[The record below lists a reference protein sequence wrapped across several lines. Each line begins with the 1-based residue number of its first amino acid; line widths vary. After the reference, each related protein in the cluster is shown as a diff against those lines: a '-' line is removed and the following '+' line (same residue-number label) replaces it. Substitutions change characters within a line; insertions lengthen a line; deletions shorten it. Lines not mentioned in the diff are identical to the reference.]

1 MATYAITRSGR
12 LRWQVLFK
20 LTGVHFL
27 ELWKSS
33 DALLL
38 GCSDAE
44 VGQDRA
50 SGIDL
55 TEYFEHLKRDCK
67 ELLEKEPQN
76 AEYQKFVPAFVSL
89 LREAMQL
96 RGRGLED
103 GDYYDEA
110 KRIKNEM
117 LKMINAQAKD
127 PGLQKYQDIFRR
139 HPERIFQWV
148 ENRSVPAENNMSER
162 GVRRTVIARKV
173 CGGSQSKDALM
184 VCEVLQSVIESLRLR
199 CADPVA
205 KLTEA
210 LDAYAMDPGIC
221 IPDLLFPLPTHKAEL
236 SRRRAG
242 TRRV

>member
-1 MATYAITRSGR
+1 M
-12 LRWQVLFK
+12 
-20 LTGVHFL
+20 H
-27 ELWKSS
+27 
-33 DALLL
+33 
-38 GCSDAE
+38 
-44 VGQDRA
+44 A
-50 SGIDL
+50 S
-55 TEYFEHLKRDCK
+55 
-67 ELLEKEPQN
+67 QN

-139 HPERIFQWV
+139 HPERIFQWA

-173 CGGSQSKDALM
+173 CVRWTRASASLTCSSRCRHTRQNSVGDGRGPVAFRKSGEKPQCLSVDGKHLKADCGFELDDSKSSDAL
-184 VCEVLQSVIESLRLR
+184 LLR
-199 CADPVA
+199 CS
-205 KLTEA
+205 
-210 LDAYAMDPGIC
+210 DAEVGQDRDSGVDRPSTI
-221 IPDLLFPLPTHKAEL
+221 LQKK
-236 SRRRAG
+236 
-242 TRRV
+242 

>member
-1 MATYAITRSGR
+1 
-12 LRWQVLFK
+12 
-20 LTGVHFL
+20 
-27 ELWKSS
+27 
-33 DALLL
+33 
-38 GCSDAE
+38 
-44 VGQDRA
+44 
-50 SGIDL
+50 
-55 TEYFEHLKRDCK
+55 
-67 ELLEKEPQN
+67 
-76 AEYQKFVPAFVSL
+76 
-89 LREAMQL
+89 MQL

-127 PGLQKYQDIFRR
+127 PGLQKCQDIFRR
-139 HPERIFQWV
+139 HPGRIFQWA

-184 VCEVLQSVIESLRLR
+184 VREVLQSVIESLRLR

-210 LDAYAMDPGIC
+210 LDAYAVDPGIC

>member
-1 MATYAITRSGR
+1 M
-12 LRWQVLFK
+12 
-20 LTGVHFL
+20 H
-27 ELWKSS
+27 
-33 DALLL
+33 
-38 GCSDAE
+38 
-44 VGQDRA
+44 A
-50 SGIDL
+50 S
-55 TEYFEHLKRDCK
+55 R
-67 ELLEKEPQN
+67 N

-103 GDYYDEA
+103 GDY
-110 KRIKNEM
+110 M
-117 LKMINAQAKD
+117 
-127 PGLQKYQDIFRR
+127 
-139 HPERIFQWV
+139 
-148 ENRSVPAENNMSER
+148 
-162 GVRRTVIARKV
+162 VR
-173 CGGSQSKDALM
+173 
-184 VCEVLQSVIESLRLR
+184 EVLQSVIESLRLR